1 MKKLLLIA
9 AVLLA
14 ACSTWVHPD
23 PYRKLSADKSAC
35 SREVLSYLPRPDV
48 LSYTYEELQIA
59 RNCLEDRV
67 RQGGARL
74 SPRQRMGEAMM
85 AKKRESRER
94 GQAAAPKGAA
104 ESSSLCASRQS

>member
-59 RNCLEDRV
+59 RTVWKIEFDKEVRGCLRD
-67 RQGGARL
+67 
-74 SPRQRMGEAMM
+74 
-85 AKKRESRER
+85 
-94 GQAAAPKGAA
+94 KGW
-104 ESSSLCASRQS
+104 EKQ